1 MRMQRN
7 GGGTATEE
15 TTRNNHER
23 RRAGLAILQKTQ
35 PRYVLMAAPL
45 FDAASIFSTPSHRYA
60 LIRRDASAA
69 AECVSQSAISEEL
82 RLY

>member
-1 MRMQRN
+1 MQRN
-7 GGGTATEE
+7 GGGTPTEE

-23 RRAGLAILQKTQ
+23 ERRRAGLAIFQKTQ
-35 PRYVLMAAPL
+35 PRYVLMAALL